1 MSVQDH
7 PLELIEVI
15 VEVSGDPDGLQRIAD
30 ALEADL
36 ADLAGNGP
44 TADELAIA
52 QEQTVRNYELI
63 GNQFWLD
70 VMTLYVLN
78 PDLDPQDVADRIP
91 DTMALTRSDV
101 RDLAA
106 ALLTPRRLH
115 PRRPGACGITGTL
128 RDPGEPPAG
137 HTSPSGGGKR
147 LREQLDVGFLHDGHE
162 RQVLG
167 VDDSI
172 EGDVLMVDLML
183 DAVLVRM
190 HRGRRRGR
198 GSVAP
203 GRGPP
208 GVRPGGS
215 AGTIRRGWERLR

>member
-1 MSVQDH
+1 MAPDGVIYEVVGSGDGELGAILYQFTQQLELTSEVRLAVPLLESIVNQRLTALLREELGATYSPFVAMSLQDE
-7 PLELIEVI
+7 PLELVDVI

-36 ADLAGNGP
+36 ADLAANGP

-101 RDLAA
+101 RELAA
-106 ALLTPRRLH
+106 ALLTVNDFIR
-115 PRRPGACGITGTL
+115 
-128 RDPGEPPAG
+128 
-137 HTSPSGGGKR
+137 
-147 LREQLDVGFLHDGHE
+147 
-162 RQVLG
+162 
-167 VDDSI
+167 
-172 EGDVLMVDLML
+172 VDLVP
-183 DAVLVRM
+183 AV
-190 HRGRRRGR
+190 
-198 GSVAP
+198 
-203 GRGPP
+203 
-208 GVRPGGS
+208 
-215 AGTIRRGWERLR
+215 